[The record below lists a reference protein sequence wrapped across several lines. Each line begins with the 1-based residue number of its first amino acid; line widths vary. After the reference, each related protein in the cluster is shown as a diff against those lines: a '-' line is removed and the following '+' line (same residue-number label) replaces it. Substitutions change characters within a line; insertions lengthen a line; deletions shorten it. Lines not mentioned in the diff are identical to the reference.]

1 MKGDPFKIGAVVL
14 AAAVLFAVSRDR
26 LRAPP
31 HPRVAG
37 SSPVP
42 LALVAIIFFLGLLG
56 WWRLRKRKEVD
67 ERRSA
72 AQRRRALPPP
82 PERPL

>member
-1 MKGDPFKIGAVVL
+1 VKGDPFKIGAVVL

-26 LRAPP
+26 LRAP
-31 HPRVAG
+31 
-37 SSPVP
+37 PVP